1 MIMNT
6 ISLEARK
13 RLIAEGI
20 SMVDDV
26 SVIEKI
32 EKVLKSFSPKVKRF
46 TVEELEARIQ
56 KSERDIMSGRIH
68 TADEVRKHLGL

>member
-1 MIMNT
+1 MNI

-13 RLIAEGI
+13 RLIAEEI
-20 SMVDDV
+20 SMVDDA

-56 KSERDIMSGRIH
+56 KSEKDIMSGRVH
-68 TADEVRKHLGL
+68 TTDEVRKHLGL

>member
-1 MIMNT
+1 MNT

-13 RLIAEGI
+13 RLIAEEI
-20 SMVDDV
+20 SMVDDA

-32 EKVLKSFSPKVKRF
+32 EKILKSFSPNVKRF

-56 KSERDIMSGRIH
+56 KSEQDIRAGRVH
-68 TADEVRKHLGL
+68 TTDEVRKHLGL

>member
-1 MIMNT
+1 MNT